1 MKITDVAMRALKT
14 FVQAFLAFLVV
25 ELIPIFA
32 NIASYDFAD
41 WRTWLL
47 PIIGGGIAAG
57 LSAIQNNILN
67 KVNKS
72 KEETDDLEK

>member
-1 MKITDVAMRALKT
+1 MKITDVAMRSLKT
-14 FVQAFLAFLVV
+14 FVQAFIAFLIV

-32 NIASYDFAD
+32 NIVNYDFTD

-67 KVNKS
+67 ATAKNKDT
-72 KEETDDLEK
+72 KDID